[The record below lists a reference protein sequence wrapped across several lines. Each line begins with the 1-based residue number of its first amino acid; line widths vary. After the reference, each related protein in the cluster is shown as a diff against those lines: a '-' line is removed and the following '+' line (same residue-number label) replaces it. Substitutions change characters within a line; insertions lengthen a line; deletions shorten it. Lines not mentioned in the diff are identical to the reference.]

1 MLNAVN
7 LKAFT
12 LDESRNALYVWRTK
26 TDGGFYEYPL
36 PADEV
41 GLSASAFTK
50 QIKMDADP
58 INSTDAEGVYVTQMA
73 VDQETGYVYFGFNK
87 DAKDSSS
94 YQTGLK
100 YYDPTSKTVVNVDNC
115 VDKILGVTINDAKSK
130 LF

>member
-1 MLNAVN
+1 
-7 LKAFT
+7 
-12 LDESRNALYVWRTK
+12 
-26 TDGGFYEYPL
+26 
-36 PADEV
+36 
-41 GLSASAFTK
+41 
-50 QIKMDADP
+50 
-58 INSTDAEGVYVTQMA
+58 MA